1 MKEMWVREEGKRKWG
16 RKIKNKYEIS
26 KKIKHRK
33 KGLLW
38 INGKKIVE
46 IKNKGEKC
54 EKEGKKINHEEKI

>member
-1 MKEMWVREEGKRKWG
+1 M
-16 RKIKNKYEIS
+16 
-26 KKIKHRK
+26 KHRK

-54 EKEGKKINHEEKI
+54 EKEGKKINHEEKKDLIF